1 MKVEVSGFRVR
12 AVFDDDACPDHELDR
27 RNHVPFRRAVHRSR
41 LASDALGLVV
51 HEVRDRAVRLDVR
64 RHPPLATFRERGERH
79 RELSRDRQTCDQRGE
94 PGASAYKP
102 FEAGEHISLWYGRTV
117 QIATFSGLTFPSA
130 PPSAIL
136 APMAE
141 TIARPD
147 EANINTA
154 QRCLNVFRSIV
165 RALNMN
171 SRAIELRTG
180 LSLAQVFVL
189 QELEKR
195 PAETMGEL
203 AERTATHPSSVSV
216 VARRLSERGL
226 VAFEVDS
233 TDRRRR
239 RLEITDV
246 GRDVVK
252 RAPTT
257 IQTQLIAGL
266 ETIEPDK
273 RERLAALMEQ
283 WLSNAGVDLRA
294 PSMLL
299 EDEQA

>member
-1 MKVEVSGFRVR
+1 M
-12 AVFDDDACPDHELDR
+12 
-27 RNHVPFRRAVHRSR
+27 
-41 LASDALGLVV
+41 
-51 HEVRDRAVRLDVR
+51 
-64 RHPPLATFRERGERH
+64 
-79 RELSRDRQTCDQRGE
+79 
-94 PGASAYKP
+94 
-102 FEAGEHISLWYGRTV
+102 I
-117 QIATFSGLTFPSA
+117 
-130 PPSAIL
+130 
-136 APMAE
+136 E
-141 TIARPD
+141 TIARPE
-147 EANINTA
+147 EADLNTA
-154 QRCLNVFRSIV
+154 KRCLNVFRSIV

-226 VAFEVDS
+226 VVFEVDG

-246 GRDVVK
+246 GRDVVR

-266 ETIEPDK
+266 ETIEADK
-273 RERLAALMEQ
+273 RERLAGLMEQ
-283 WLSNAGVDLRA
+283 WLTNSGVDLRA
-294 PSMLL
+294 PAMLL